1 MPEMNRRDF
10 LLATGVAAVAC
21 LSLPVLQPAAFAA
34 APTMPDKPVDVG
46 ALKDFDKDGVTD
58 TFAKKPNYFYLV
70 RKDGKLYACS
80 AVCTHKYA
88 ALTVKSD
95 EFYCPKH
102 KSEFSYEGTVTAG
115 PAKSS
120 LPRYAIS
127 LGADGK
133 ITVDMTKTFEEKKW
147 DDAASFVEVPKA
159 AP

>member
-1 MPEMNRRDF
+1 MNRRDF
-10 LLATGVAAVAC
+10 LVASGVAAAAV
-21 LSLPVLQPAAFAA
+21 LSLPVLQNSARAD
-34 APTMPDKPVDVG
+34 APKMPDKPVDCG

-58 TFAKKPNYFYLV
+58 TFAKKPNYFFIV

-80 AVCTHKYA
+80 SVCTHKYA

-127 LGADGK
+127 TDDKGHVIVDG
-133 ITVDMTKTFEEKKW
+133 TKEFSESKW
-147 DDAASFVEVPKA
+147 DDTASFIKI
-159 AP
+159 